1 MTHKMIQTRD
11 KLLAR
16 LPVTGE
22 ILRGSLV
29 HRITRHSEGCAKCAR
44 GEGHP
49 LWVLTVAYPG
59 GRTRQLSLRQEQVPR
74 VRQWLDNYRKL
85 KQGLETICEL
95 NHQLLRADKAA
106 SKARRQSRD

>member
-1 MTHKMIQTRD
+1 MTHKVIQTRD

-16 LPVTGE
+16 FPVTGE

-85 KQGLETICEL
+85 KQGLEAICEL

-106 SKARRQSRD
+106 SKARRQSGD

>member
-1 MTHKMIQTRD
+1 MTHKVIQTRD

-29 HRITRHSEGCAKCAR
+29 HRITRHSEGCATCAR

-59 GRTRQLSLRQEQVPR
+59 GRTRQLSLRLEQVAR